1 VKLVWSPA
9 YHLDIGTH
17 VWPTGKYGRIRERLL
32 AVGGIDESDFVEPGP
47 ASWDDL
53 ALVHTPDYLH
63 KVRSGTLTID
73 DLVRLELPLSPAIVE
88 GFRLMTGGTMRAAEL
103 ALTDGIAVHLGGGL
117 HHAFAGHGEGF
128 CLFNDVAVS
137 IRRLQRDGRV
147 VRAAIVDCDVHQGN
161 GTADIFAGD
170 PSVFTFSIHQQNN
183 YPALKPQSSLDIGLA
198 DGTRDATYLHD
209 LELAL
214 PDVVGA
220 RPDLL
225 YYLAGA
231 DPFEEDQLGG
241 LRLTLEGLRHRDRLV
256 FAAAARIPVVI
267 VLAGGYARR
276 SADTVAIHTATVV
289 EALAAAAHH
298 GPGRRASSGG
308 GAGPGSLESGA

>member
-1 VKLVWSPA
+1 MKLVWSPA

-17 VWPTGKYGRIRERLL
+17 VWPTGKYGRIRDRLL
-32 AVGGIDESDFVEPGP
+32 TVGYVDASDFVEPTP

-53 ALVHTPDYLH
+53 ALVHTPDYLC
-63 KVRSGTLTID
+63 KVRRGALSIDELT
-73 DLVRLELPLSPAIVE
+73 RLELPLSPAIVE

-103 ALTDGIAVHLGGGL
+103 ALADGIAVHLGGGL
-117 HHAFAGHGEGF
+117 HHAFGGHGEGF

-137 IRRLQRDGRV
+137 IRRLQQDGRV
-147 VRAAIVDCDVHQGN
+147 TRAAVVDCDVHQGN
-161 GTADIFAGD
+161 GTAAIFDGD
-170 PSVFTFSIHQQNN
+170 SSVFTLSIHQQHN
-183 YPALKPQSSLDIGLA
+183 YPAFKPRSSLDIGLA

-214 PDVVGA
+214 PDVVAA

-241 LRLTLEGLRHRDRLV
+241 LRLTFEGLHHRDRLV
-256 FAAAARIPVVI
+256 LAATAPIPVVI

-276 SADTVAIHTATVV
+276 PADTVAIHTATVV
-289 EALAAAAHH
+289 EALAHQA
-298 GPGRRASSGG
+298 RRSKPE
-308 GAGPGSLESGA
+308 GA